1 MRVSVKYLAQAR
13 HAANRGEEALDLE
26 GGASLGEL
34 VRLLGER
41 HGEALGRLLRGSAL
55 LFVGDEQ
62 VRGEPGRALRDG
74 DTVTVLAP
82 MAGG

>member
-1 MRVSVKYLAQAR
+1 MKVSIKYMAQAKR
-13 HAANRGEEALDLE
+13 AADRAEESLDLE

-34 VRLLGER
+34 LKLLGER
-41 HGEALGRLLRGSAL
+41 HGAALARLLGGSAL

-62 VRGEPGRALRDG
+62 VRGDPGRVLRDG